1 MELRDYLHV
10 LRKHAVLIIIMTL
23 VGVGAAAAWSLTR
36 TPMYN
41 ASSTVYVSTQA
52 GDSVAELQQ
61 GQSFTQARVATY
73 AALATTPVVIDPVI
87 TELGLDSTAAAQAGR
102 VTATATTGTNLIRIT
117 VTDAD
122 PAQAAEISN
131 AIAAS
136 LTTTVESL
144 DTLEGQTASP
154 VRLTRVENALPPS
167 QASSPNAPLNLA
179 LGLLLGIAAGIGAA
193 MLLTVLDTRVR
204 TKRDVENITDTPILA
219 AISYDAKWKQ
229 RPLIIHVDPMS
240 PRAESFRALRTN
252 LQFVEFD
259 GKHSFTVTSSMP
271 SEGKSSTA
279 VNLAIALAD
288 AGKKVALL
296 DADLRKPKVAEYCG
310 IDGSIGL
317 TDVLIGSVRLGDVML
332 PWGDRSLYVLP
343 AGRIPPNPS
352 ELLGSPQMSQLLE
365 ILERDF
371 DVVICDSP
379 PLLPVTDA
387 AVLSKITSRVITV
400 VAAGETS
407 KQQLTAAMSAL
418 DHVGATQAGIV
429 ITKVPTRGADAATY
443 GYGYGYG
450 EQRYGD
456 EPVDEPRRRRRA
468 GAVFAAGTASDQA

>member
-10 LRKHAVLIIIMTL
+10 LRKYAVLIVIMTL
-23 VGVGAAAAWSLTR
+23 VGVGAAAVWSLTR
-36 TPMYN
+36 TPMYQ
-41 ASSTVYVSTQA
+41 ASSTVYVSTQT
-52 GDSVAELQQ
+52 GDTVAELQQ
-61 GQSFTQARVATY
+61 GQTFTQARVATY

-87 TELGLDSTAAAQAGR
+87 TELGLDATAASQASR
-102 VTATATTGTNLIRIT
+102 VTATAQTGTNLITIT

-131 AIAAS
+131 AIAGS

-144 DTLEGQTASP
+144 DTLEGEETSP

-167 QASSPNAPLNLA
+167 QASSPNVPLNLV
-179 LGLLLGIAAGIGAA
+179 LGLLLGLAAGVGIA
-193 MLLTVLDTRVR
+193 MLLTVLDTKVR
-204 TKRDVENITDTPILA
+204 TKRDVEHITETPVLG
-219 AISYDAKWKQ
+219 AIPYDAKWKQ
-229 RPLIIHVDPMS
+229 RPLIIDVDPLS
-240 PRAESFRALRTN
+240 PRAEAFRSLRTN

-259 GKHSFTVTSSMP
+259 GQHSFTVTSAMP
-271 SEGKSSTA
+271 SEGKSSTSI
-279 VNLAIALAD
+279 NLAIALAD

-317 TDVLIGSVRLGDVML
+317 SDVLIGSVRLGDVML
-332 PWGDRSLYVLP
+332 PWGERSLYVLP

-352 ELLGSPQMSQLLE
+352 ELLGSPQMRQLLQV
-365 ILERDF
+365 LERDF

-387 AVLSKITSRVITV
+387 AVLSTATSRTITV
-400 VAAGETS
+400 VAAGETT
-407 KQQLTAAMSAL
+407 KQQLSAAMSAL
-418 DHVGATQAGIV
+418 ENVSAHQAGIV

-456 EPVDEPRRRRRA
+456 EPAEEPRRRRR
-468 GAVFAAGTASDQA
+468 GMKVDDQI

>member
-10 LRKHAVLIIIMTL
+10 LRKYAVLIVITTL
-23 VGVGAAAAWSLTR
+23 VGVGAAAVWSLTR
-36 TPMYN
+36 TPMYT
-41 ASSTVYVSTQA
+41 AASTVYVSTQT
-52 GDSVAELQQ
+52 GESVAELQQ
-61 GQSFTQARVATY
+61 GQTFTQARVATY

-87 TELGLDSTAAAQAGR
+87 TELNLDATAAVQASR
-102 VTATATTGTNLIRIT
+102 VTATAQTGTNLITIT

-131 AIAAS
+131 AIAGS

-144 DTLEGQTASP
+144 DTLDGQESSP
-154 VRLTRVENALPPS
+154 VRLTRVKNALPPS
-167 QASSPNAPLNLA
+167 QASSPNVPLNLV
-179 LGLLLGIAAGIGAA
+179 LGLLLGLAAGVGVA
-193 MLLTVLDTRVR
+193 MLLTVLDTKIR
-204 TKRDVENITDTPILA
+204 TKRDVEHITETPILG
-219 AISYDAKWKQ
+219 AIPYDSKWKQ
-229 RPLIIHVDPMS
+229 RPLIIQVDPLS
-240 PRAESFRALRTN
+240 PRAEAFRSLRTN
-252 LQFVEFD
+252 LQFVDFD
-259 GKHSFTVTSSMP
+259 GRQSFTITSSMP

-279 VNLAIALAD
+279 INLAIALAD

-310 IDGSIGL
+310 IDGAIGL
-317 TDVLIGSVRLGDVML
+317 SDVLIGSVRLGEVML
-332 PWGDRSLYVLP
+332 QWGERSLFILP

-352 ELLGSPQMSQLLE
+352 ELLGSSRMTQLLE
-365 ILERDF
+365 ALEREF

-387 AVLSKITSRVITV
+387 ALLSKATSRVITV
-400 VAAGETS
+400 VAAGETT
-407 KQQLTAAMSAL
+407 KQQLAAAMAALNSVSAE
-418 DHVGATQAGIV
+418 QAGIV

-456 EPVDEPRRRRRA
+456 EPDAQPRRRRRN
-468 GAVFAAGTASDQA
+468 ASVEDKA

>member
-10 LRKHAVLIIIMTL
+10 LRKYAVLIVITTL
-23 VGVGAAAAWSLTR
+23 VGVGAAALWSLTR
-36 TPMYN
+36 TPMYT
-41 ASSTVYVSTQA
+41 ASSTVYVSTQS
-52 GDSVAELQQ
+52 GDTVAELQQ
-61 GQSFTQARVATY
+61 GQTFTQARVATY

-87 TELGLDSTAAAQAGR
+87 SELGLDSTAASQAAR
-102 VTATATTGTNLIRIT
+102 VTATAETGTNLITIT

-131 AIAAS
+131 AISGS

-144 DTLEGQTASP
+144 DTLDGQEVSP

-167 QASSPNAPLNLA
+167 QASSPNVPLNLA
-179 LGLLLGIAAGIGAA
+179 LGLLLGIAAGIGIA
-193 MLLTVLDTRVR
+193 MLLTVLDTKVR
-204 TKRDVENITDTPILA
+204 TKRDVLHITDTPVLG
-219 AISYDAKWKQ
+219 AIPFDAKWKQ
-229 RPLIIHVDPMS
+229 RPLIIDVDPLS
-240 PRAESFRALRTN
+240 PRAEAFRSLRTN
-252 LQFVEFD
+252 LQFIEFD
-259 GKHSFTVTSSMP
+259 GAHSFTVTSAMP

-279 VNLAIALAD
+279 INLAIALAD

-296 DADLRKPKVAEYCG
+296 DADLRKPKVAEYCK

-332 PWGDRSLYVLP
+332 PWGQRSLFILP

-352 ELLGSPQMSQLLE
+352 ELLGSPQMHQLLE
-365 ILERDF
+365 VLERDF

-387 AVLSKITSRVITV
+387 AVLSKSTSRVITV
-400 VAAGETS
+400 VAAGETT
-407 KQQLTAAMSAL
+407 KQQLAAAMSAL
-418 DHVGATQAGIV
+418 EHVDANQAGIV

-456 EPVDEPRRRRRA
+456 EPAEEPRRRRRA
-468 GAVFAAGTASDQA
+468 AAADGKA